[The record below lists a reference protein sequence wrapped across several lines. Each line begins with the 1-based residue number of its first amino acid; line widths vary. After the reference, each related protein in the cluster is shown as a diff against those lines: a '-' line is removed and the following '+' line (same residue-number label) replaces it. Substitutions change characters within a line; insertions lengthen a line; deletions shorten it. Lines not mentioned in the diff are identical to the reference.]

1 MKNIA
6 IFASGEGSN
15 FEVIAEACKQGVL
28 PAKVV
33 LMVCDKPNAKV
44 VQRAADRGID
54 SFVFSL
60 KDYLSKADYER
71 EIVRLLDE
79 RNVDLVCLAG
89 YMRIVSDV
97 LLSSYEGK
105 MINIHPSLLPAFKGA
120 HAVEQAIEYGVKVF
134 GITVHWVDA
143 SLDGGKIIAQQAF
156 SYDGNDADEV
166 HRIGQK
172 IEHTMYVEVI
182 NKLLKEQL

>member
-1 MKNIA
+1 
-6 IFASGEGSN
+6 
-15 FEVIAEACKQGVL
+15 
-28 PAKVV
+28 
-33 LMVCDKPNAKV
+33 
-44 VQRAADRGID
+44 
-54 SFVFSL
+54 
-60 KDYLSKADYER
+60 
-71 EIVRLLDE
+71 
-79 RNVDLVCLAG
+79 
-89 YMRIVSDV
+89 MRIVSDV

-182 NKLLKEQL
+182 NKLLKENYCNNKAENENTTDAWEDPSFQVLDITKITDGKEFAVRAGLNSKLIRFAIVSGVMLFVIIVCVIALTRENLKRKRTEEIV